1 MNLHVYIIYII
12 LLIKQSYTFIQLY
25 IFLYH
30 IIVSN
35 HVISDRFFR
44 LNWLYLY
51 HICCGCSRTVEG
63 MHWLT
68 NPNLRSKDYG
78 SPNARRRVYI
88 VGARVDVCNGKFSND
103 GQLHQDR
110 LPGSP
115 PTSEP
120 FGLSLANGCV
130 AVRCSSIHVR
140 SRWETPK
147 TLLSTA
153 NCKQLVSL
161 IIPMSTKVT

>member
-1 MNLHVYIIYII
+1 MIWLKLYVLVLVKYMNLHVYIIYII

-88 VGARVDVCNGKFSND
+88 VGARVDVCNEANFQMMVNYIKIACPEV
-103 GQLHQDR
+103 HQR
-110 LPGSP
+110 
-115 PTSEP
+115 
-120 FGLSLANGCV
+120 
-130 AVRCSSIHVR
+130 
-140 SRWETPK
+140 
-147 TLLSTA
+147 
-153 NCKQLVSL
+153 VSL
-161 IIPMSTKVT
+161 LDCPLPMAVWQCAVVVSMFGHVEKHQRLC